1 MTQKTNTG
9 FMRRLI
15 SLTGAA
21 AMFLSLILPPTAV
34 LSAEQ
39 ESRGVESNTITFDAA
54 ADKQKFS
61 CYSSSMG
68 SFSVKNGMLAPNG
81 ASGEMKAIYKDD
93 GAVFQSVSVELHP
106 GTQGI
111 NGGLYINAS
120 APAHGREKITS
131 LGVMV
136 ESNHSGWED
145 APNRVDL
152 IVCEF
157 PGWTEHQR
165 TISETGAGNALF
177 TGGEKQPLLLKVDIS
192 MNVLTITLSLLSD
205 PAKFITTTYT
215 HTSGVDLSLGDVGI
229 RSDKCNGT
237 FDNFTTEIAVA
248 AEPEP
253 EPEPSEPTEPAEPVK
268 PTDLVD
274 FESAESGDK
283 FQFYHSSTGGFAVQD
298 GKLVTTGAEGEFKA
312 IYQDTNASFQS
323 VSVDIYPGSQGI
335 NGGLYLDVTDAADP
349 ANQITGLVVMV
360 ESNMSGWA
368 DAVNRADIVV
378 GAFPQWKELHRT
390 ITETGNG
397 NALFAGEKAPVNLT
411 VSIQGNTLTITLKR
425 LDDPTRAVTTTCV
438 CQGYTDIALGNVGIR
453 SQFNNASYDNFSVIY
468 QTVAEDKESDP
479 VAAPDPM
486 VPTDL
491 VDFETADSADKFDF
505 YHSSANGFTVQDG
518 KLVAT
523 AADGEFKAIYKDT
536 NASFRGVSVDIY
548 PGVTGIN
555 SGLYLD
561 VTEAGN
567 PANQITGLV
576 VMAESHFTGWEDA
589 VNRLDL
595 VVGQFPTWTELHR
608 VITETGNGNALFA
621 GEKAPVNLTVT
632 IEGNTL
638 TIILRRLDDPQR
650 FVTTTYVCEGFE
662 NIALGNVG
670 IRSQF
675 TGASYDNFAVAYD
688 TVAEDKEPDVVD
700 PTPDPEPEPDPI
712 VPTDLVDFES
722 AESGDQFKFYHS
734 TAGGFAVQDGKLVP
748 TGELGE
754 FKAIYKDTNASFQY
768 VSVDIYPDETG
779 INSGLYLDVTEAGH
793 HQNQITGLAV
803 MVESNMEGWDD
814 AVNRADLVVGQF
826 PTWAEMHRVI
836 SETGAGNALFM
847 GEKAPVN
854 LSVAIEG
861 NTLTITLR
869 RVDDPRQMVTTTYV
883 CEGYENIALGNVGI
897 RSQVNSAAFD
907 NFAVVYETVA
917 EDKESDVVEPEP
929 DPIVPTDLVDFETA
943 ASGDKFKFYH
953 STTGGFAVKD
963 GKLVPT
969 GELGEFK
976 AIYKDTNASFQY
988 VSVDI
993 YPDETGINSGLYL
1006 DVTQA
1011 GNRQNQ
1017 ITGLAIMVESNMEGW
1032 DDAVNRADLV
1042 VGQFPTWTEMHRV
1055 ISETGAGNALFM
1067 GEKAPVNLSVAI
1079 EGNTLT
1085 ITLRRVDDPR
1095 QMVTTTY
1102 VCEGYENI
1110 ALGNVGIRSQ
1120 VNSAAFD
1127 NFAVV
1132 YETVAEDKESDVV
1145 EPEFVPT
1152 ELIDFDGQGDAKRFD
1167 IYRSSKGNL
1176 TVKNGKLTPT
1186 GEEGEFKAIY
1196 KDGGATI
1203 KTVSVDLY
1211 PGASGQINS
1220 GLYIGTSTVE
1230 NGADRIKGLCVMV
1243 ESNMTGW
1250 DDAVNRIDIVVGRFP
1265 IWKELYRYTSE
1276 TGAGNALFAGA
1287 KEPVNLRVDLDGNTM
1302 TITLSLVS
1310 DPSVQVSTVYTYGGA
1325 TPLPRHNVGLRSAFN
1340 DVSFD
1345 NFAVVTTAGSS
1356 KKTVDTKVTTLEGAK
1371 STEVYYNS
1379 DEEKQ
1384 LQKRLRQI
1392 LDEE

>member
-1 MTQKTNTG
+1 MTQKTSGG
-9 FMRRLI
+9 FMRRLL

-39 ESRGVESNTITFDAA
+39 ESRGAESNTITFDAST
-54 ADKQKFS
+54 DKQKFS

-177 TGGEKQPLLLKVDIS
+177 TGGEKEPLLLKVDIS

-205 PAKFITTTYT
+205 PAKFVTTTYT
-215 HTSGVDLSLGDVGI
+215 HTEGEDLSLGDVGI

-237 FDNFTTEIAVA
+237 FDNFTTEIAVN
-248 AEPEP
+248 EEP
-253 EPEPSEPTEPAEPVK
+253 EPEPSEPAEPVQ

-283 FQFYHSSTGGFAVQD
+283 FQFYHSSNGGFAVQD
-298 GKLVTTGAEGEFKA
+298 GKLVTTGDAGEFKA
-312 IYQDTNASFQS
+312 IYRDTNASFQS
-323 VSVDIYPGSQGI
+323 VSLDIYPGQNGI

-349 ANQITGLVVMV
+349 ANQINGLVVMV

-453 SQFNNASYDNFSVIY
+453 SQFSDATYDNFSVIY
-468 QTVAEDKESDP
+468 ETVEADKETDP
-479 VAAPDPM
+479 VDAPDPI

-491 VDFETADSADKFDF
+491 VDFETAESADKFEF
-505 YHSSANGFTVQDG
+505 YRSSASGFAVQDG
-518 KLVAT
+518 KLVST
-523 AADGEFKAIYKDT
+523 GADGEFKAIYKDT

-561 VTEAGN
+561 VTEVGN
-567 PANQITGLV
+567 AANQITGLV

-589 VNRLDL
+589 VNRVDL

-608 VITETGNGNALFA
+608 VISETGNGNALFA

-638 TIILRRLDDPQR
+638 TITLRRLDDPQR

-688 TVAEDKEPDVVD
+688 TVAEDKEPDVV
-700 PTPDPEPEPDPI
+700 
-712 VPTDLVDFES
+712 
-722 AESGDQFKFYHS
+722 
-734 TAGGFAVQDGKLVP
+734 
-748 TGELGE
+748 
-754 FKAIYKDTNASFQY
+754 
-768 VSVDIYPDETG
+768 
-779 INSGLYLDVTEAGH
+779 
-793 HQNQITGLAV
+793 
-803 MVESNMEGWDD
+803 
-814 AVNRADLVVGQF
+814 
-826 PTWAEMHRVI
+826 
-836 SETGAGNALFM
+836 
-847 GEKAPVN
+847 
-854 LSVAIEG
+854 
-861 NTLTITLR
+861 
-869 RVDDPRQMVTTTYV
+869 
-883 CEGYENIALGNVGI
+883 
-897 RSQVNSAAFD
+897 
-907 NFAVVYETVA
+907 
-917 EDKESDVVEPEP
+917 
-929 DPIVPTDLVDFETA
+929 
-943 ASGDKFKFYH
+943 
-953 STTGGFAVKD
+953 
-963 GKLVPT
+963 
-969 GELGEFK
+969 
-976 AIYKDTNASFQY
+976 
-988 VSVDI
+988 
-993 YPDETGINSGLYL
+993 
-1006 DVTQA
+1006 
-1011 GNRQNQ
+1011 
-1017 ITGLAIMVESNMEGW
+1017 
-1032 DDAVNRADLV
+1032 
-1042 VGQFPTWTEMHRV
+1042 
-1055 ISETGAGNALFM
+1055 
-1067 GEKAPVNLSVAI
+1067 
-1079 EGNTLT
+1079 
-1085 ITLRRVDDPR
+1085 
-1095 QMVTTTY
+1095 
-1102 VCEGYENI
+1102 
-1110 ALGNVGIRSQ
+1110 
-1120 VNSAAFD
+1120 
-1127 NFAVV
+1127 
-1132 YETVAEDKESDVV
+1132 
-1145 EPEFVPT
+1145 EPEFIPT
-1152 ELIDFDGQGDAKRFD
+1152 ELIDFDAQSDSKRFD

-1176 TVKNGKLTPT
+1176 IVQDGKLTPS

-1203 KTVSVDLY
+1203 QTVSVDLY
-1211 PGASGQINS
+1211 PGAGGQINS

-1230 NGADRIKGLCVMV
+1230 NGVDLIKGLCVMV

-1265 IWKELYRYTSE
+1265 IWKELHRYTSE

-1310 DPSVQVSTVYTYGGA
+1310 KPSIRVTTVYTYGGA
-1325 TPLPRHNVGLRSAFN
+1325 TPLPRHNVGLRSAFD

-1345 NFAVVTTAGSS
+1345 NFAVITTAGGGS
-1356 KKTVDTKVTTLEGAK
+1356 KKNATATVATVETTMDTPM
-1371 STEVYYNS
+1371 YYHS
-1379 DEEKQ
+1379 EAEKEF
-1384 LQKRLRQI
+1384 QKRLRQ
-1392 LDEE
+1392 LLNEE

>member
-120 APAHGREKITS
+120 EPAHGREKITG

-145 APNRVDL
+145 APNRIDL

-177 TGGEKQPLLLKVDIS
+177 TGGEKEPLLLKVDIS

-205 PAKFITTTYT
+205 PAKFVTTTYT
-215 HTSGVDLSLGDVGI
+215 HTEGEDLSLGDVGI

-688 TVAEDKEPDVVD
+688 TVAEDKEPDVV
-700 PTPDPEPEPDPI
+700 
-712 VPTDLVDFES
+712 
-722 AESGDQFKFYHS
+722 
-734 TAGGFAVQDGKLVP
+734 
-748 TGELGE
+748 
-754 FKAIYKDTNASFQY
+754 
-768 VSVDIYPDETG
+768 
-779 INSGLYLDVTEAGH
+779 
-793 HQNQITGLAV
+793 
-803 MVESNMEGWDD
+803 
-814 AVNRADLVVGQF
+814 
-826 PTWAEMHRVI
+826 
-836 SETGAGNALFM
+836 
-847 GEKAPVN
+847 
-854 LSVAIEG
+854 
-861 NTLTITLR
+861 
-869 RVDDPRQMVTTTYV
+869 
-883 CEGYENIALGNVGI
+883 
-897 RSQVNSAAFD
+897 
-907 NFAVVYETVA
+907 
-917 EDKESDVVEPEP
+917 
-929 DPIVPTDLVDFETA
+929 
-943 ASGDKFKFYH
+943 
-953 STTGGFAVKD
+953 
-963 GKLVPT
+963 
-969 GELGEFK
+969 
-976 AIYKDTNASFQY
+976 
-988 VSVDI
+988 
-993 YPDETGINSGLYL
+993 
-1006 DVTQA
+1006 
-1011 GNRQNQ
+1011 
-1017 ITGLAIMVESNMEGW
+1017 
-1032 DDAVNRADLV
+1032 
-1042 VGQFPTWTEMHRV
+1042 
-1055 ISETGAGNALFM
+1055 
-1067 GEKAPVNLSVAI
+1067 
-1079 EGNTLT
+1079 
-1085 ITLRRVDDPR
+1085 
-1095 QMVTTTY
+1095 
-1102 VCEGYENI
+1102 
-1110 ALGNVGIRSQ
+1110 
-1120 VNSAAFD
+1120 
-1127 NFAVV
+1127 
-1132 YETVAEDKESDVV
+1132 
-1145 EPEFVPT
+1145 EPEFIPT
-1152 ELIDFDGQGDAKRFD
+1152 ELIDFDAQSDSKRFD

-1176 TVKNGKLTPT
+1176 IVQDGKLTPS

-1203 KTVSVDLY
+1203 QTVSVDLY
-1211 PGASGQINS
+1211 PGAGGQINS

-1230 NGADRIKGLCVMV
+1230 NGVDLIKGLCVMV

-1265 IWKELYRYTSE
+1265 IWKELHRYTSE

-1310 DPSVQVSTVYTYGGA
+1310 KPSIRVTTVYTYGGA
-1325 TPLPRHNVGLRSAFN
+1325 TPLPRHNVGLRSAFD

-1345 NFAVVTTAGSS
+1345 NFAVITTAGGGS
-1356 KKTVDTKVTTLEGAK
+1356 KKNATATVATVETTMDTPM
-1371 STEVYYNS
+1371 YYHS
-1379 DEEKQ
+1379 EAEKEF
-1384 LQKRLRQI
+1384 QKRLRQ
-1392 LDEE
+1392 LLNEE